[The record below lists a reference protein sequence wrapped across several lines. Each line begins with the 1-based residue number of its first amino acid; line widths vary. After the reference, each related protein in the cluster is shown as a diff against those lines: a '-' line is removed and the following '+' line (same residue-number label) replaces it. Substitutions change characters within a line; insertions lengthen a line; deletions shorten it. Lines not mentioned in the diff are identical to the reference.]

1 MLVVYAPTD
10 GTGELLSTWSLCEG
24 RVCLMSHG
32 QAEWSQK
39 KSSVCSWT
47 CLLLSFRFL
56 QSLRHSDAHVVH
68 TDKIETVVSMLAIS
82 ERTGVE

>member
-1 MLVVYAPTD
+1 MCLV
-10 GTGELLSTWSLCEG
+10 
-24 RVCLMSHG
+24 SHG

-68 TDKIETVVSMLAIS
+68 TDKIETVVSTLAIS
-82 ERTGVE
+82 NGGRISSKSAIFAPM

>member
-24 RVCLMSHG
+24 RVCVWCHMDRLSGH
-32 QAEWSQK
+32 K

-82 ERTGVE
+82 ESTKVE